1 MQVRLLGVAQDGGFP
16 QPGCQ
21 CANCSDES
29 LPSSAAACLAIIDE
43 AESCYWLIDA
53 PPQFQQA
60 IQSLSHLKL
69 AGIFLTHAHIGHY
82 TGLMFLGKEA
92 MNTELL
98 PVYCSN
104 NMADFLFE
112 NEPWRQLILNNN
124 IACHKIS
131 AGSLTMI
138 GDVQIAPTNVPHRA
152 EFTQTYAYHIIG
164 ENKSLFYCPDI
175 DNWPLESGDFY
186 TILDKNDHLLL
197 DATFFDPSELP
208 GRDLSRVPHPF
219 VRDTVRDLRKFSDK
233 ITLIHLNHSNPL
245 WRQSPERK
253 IVEDSW
259 FTVGEPGMTWTI
271 D

>member
-21 CANCSDES
+21 CVNCTAPS

-43 AESCYWLIDA
+43 AESRYWLIDA

-60 IQSLSHLKL
+60 VQSLSHLKL

-104 NMADFLFE
+104 HMADFLFE
-112 NEPWRQLILNNN
+112 NEPWRQLILNDN

-131 AGSLTMI
+131 DCSLTEI
-138 GDVQIAPTNVPHRA
+138 GNILVSPFAVPHRA

-164 ENKSLFYCPDI
+164 KDKSLFYCPDI
-175 DNWPLESGDFY
+175 DFWPMHTQDFH
-186 TILDKNDHLLL
+186 TILEKNEYLLL
-197 DATFFDPSELP
+197 DATFYDPNELP

-219 VRDTVRDLRKFSDK
+219 MRDTVRDLKAFAQK

-259 FTVGEPGMTWTI
+259 FTVGEPGMTWI
-271 D
+271 IN